1 MRVYV
6 KVILYS
12 ITFPILFYN
21 PFIAFIVLIATHGF
35 IWYFEK
41 NRSENT
47 NPDKSESSFSSP
59 KDDN

>member
-12 ITFPILFYN
+12 ISFAILFYDQ
-21 PFIAFIVLIATHGF
+21 FISFIVLIAIHGF
-35 IWYFEK
+35 AWYFEK

-47 NPDKSESSFSSP
+47 NSDKSEIPFSSP